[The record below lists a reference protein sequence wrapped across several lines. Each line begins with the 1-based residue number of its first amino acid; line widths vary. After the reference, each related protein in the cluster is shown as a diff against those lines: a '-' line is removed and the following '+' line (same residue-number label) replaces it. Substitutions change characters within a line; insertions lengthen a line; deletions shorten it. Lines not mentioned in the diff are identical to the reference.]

1 MRLNSKQLK
10 RNFVKYS
17 RKTKIFVSI
26 KFMTYLVII
35 PSGNFII
42 NKSVKNERIIEMHQL
57 FWAAQIKALGKYQD
71 GAISFLFSV
80 QELCQYFSNKL
91 ISLKNPYSSFH
102 SGVIPDDTRGKRLW
116 TCKESG
122 ESLLRRQ
129 LKRIRIYFKEDVKP
143 PL

>member
-1 MRLNSKQLK
+1 
-10 RNFVKYS
+10 
-17 RKTKIFVSI
+17 
-26 KFMTYLVII
+26 
-35 PSGNFII
+35 
-42 NKSVKNERIIEMHQL
+42 MHQL
-57 FWAAQIKALGKYQD
+57 FWAAQIKALGKFQD
-71 GAISFLFSV
+71 GAISFFIFGSRTLNI
-80 QELCQYFSNKL
+80 CQYFSNKL